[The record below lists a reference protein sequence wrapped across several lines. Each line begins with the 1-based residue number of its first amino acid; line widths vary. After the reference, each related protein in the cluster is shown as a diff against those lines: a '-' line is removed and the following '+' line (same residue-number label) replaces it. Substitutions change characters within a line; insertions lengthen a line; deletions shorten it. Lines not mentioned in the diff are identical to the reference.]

1 MPAAC
6 GIRQAED
13 SLSISP
19 DVATDNFDGA
29 RRARSEDNAMHDNVI
44 HVRSQVPGAAAPG
57 ITALSAAPPHE
68 ISGVWIIVAV
78 VCIGSFM
85 GQLDASI
92 TQLALPALESDFSAS
107 VADVSWVAVIFLL
120 AVTVM
125 LPVFGRLADMFGRKK
140 QYAAGFLVFIAGSA
154 LCGFAPGIGALIA
167 ARALQA
173 VGAAMISAN
182 SVAIIVSVAGDR
194 LRGKALGIQA
204 AVQAIG
210 LCAGPTVG
218 GWIVDTLD
226 WRWVF
231 WVNVPFGL
239 LGTILAWFIIPETSA
254 AKPGSRFDALGALL
268 LVPALGALMLAI
280 NQVGS
285 WGLTSPGVIGSAAAG
300 VLLLVGLIIWERRAS
315 DPLIRLSMFGKW
327 SFACGNLVGL
337 FAFVILFGLFFLM
350 PFAFERVF
358 GESSFAAGL
367 RLTTIPIALG
377 ICAPISGAL
386 SDRIGNR
393 LLCACGMLIV
403 CIGLLSLYIQFET
416 ATPSLLL
423 VTLSLVV
430 VGIGEGTFFAPN
442 NNAIMGS
449 ASVAES
455 GAAGSLLNVTRDL
468 GTSVGIAMAA
478 SLLSW
483 QLRLL
488 TGGSST
494 LSASEADLTSAIR
507 TIVMI
512 LALLAGFAAMLSW
525 VRPSAVARHTSDR
538 T

>member
-1 MPAAC
+1 
-6 GIRQAED
+6 
-13 SLSISP
+13 
-19 DVATDNFDGA
+19 
-29 RRARSEDNAMHDNVI
+29 MHDDAPRPFGSDEPRSVVI
-44 HVRSQVPGAAAPG
+44 TEPACLTAP
-57 ITALSAAPPHE
+57 A
-68 ISGVWIIVAV
+68 SGTSMIWIVVAI

-92 TQLALPALESDFSAS
+92 TQLVLPALERDFSAS
-107 VADVSWVAVIFLL
+107 IGQVSWVAVIFLL
-120 AVTVM
+120 AVSVM
-125 LPVFGRLADMFGRKK
+125 LPIFGRLADMYGRTKL
-140 QYAAGFLVFIAGSA
+140 YVAGFLVFIAGSA
-154 LCGFAPGIGALIA
+154 LCGFAPDIGSLIA

-173 VGAAMISAN
+173 VGAAMLSAN
-182 SVAIIVSVAGDR
+182 SVAIIVSVAGEK

-239 LGTILAWFIIPETSA
+239 LGTVLAWFIVPETSA
-254 AKPGSRFDALGALL
+254 GNPGSRFDTLGALM

-280 NQVGS
+280 SQVGS

-300 VLLLVGLIIWERRAS
+300 IILLASLIVWERRMP
-315 DPLIRLSMFGKW
+315 DPLIPLGLFKKW
-327 SFACGNLVGL
+327 SFACGNLVSL
-337 FAFVILFGLFFLM
+337 FANIILFGLFFLM

-358 GESSFAAGL
+358 GESALSAGL

-377 ICAPISGAL
+377 VLAPISGAL

-403 CIGLLSLYIQFET
+403 CLGLLFLYVQLNA
-416 ATPSLLL
+416 ATPNLAL
-423 VTLSLVV
+423 VTVSLAV
-430 VGIGEGTFFAPN
+430 VGIGEGAFFAPN

-449 ASVAES
+449 ASVAEA
-455 GAAGSLLNVTRDL
+455 GEAGSLMIVTRDL

-494 LSASEADLTSAIR
+494 IYASETDLTSAIR
-507 TIVMI
+507 MVVII
-512 LALLAGFAAMLSW
+512 LDMMAALAAIMSW
-525 VRPSAVARHTSDR
+525 VRPTGRATEHEQ
-538 T
+538 

>member
-1 MPAAC
+1 
-6 GIRQAED
+6 
-13 SLSISP
+13 
-19 DVATDNFDGA
+19 
-29 RRARSEDNAMHDNVI
+29 MHDELLRSP
-44 HVRSQVPGAAAPG
+44 RSQEPVSVAIAGPALLAAPARETSM
-57 ITALSAAPPHE
+57 I
-68 ISGVWIIVAV
+68 WIIVAI

-92 TQLALPALESDFSAS
+92 TQLVLPALERDFSAS
-107 VADVSWVAVIFLL
+107 VGEVSWVAVIFLL
-120 AVTVM
+120 AVSVM
-125 LPVFGRLADMFGRKK
+125 LPIFGRLADMYGRKK
-140 QYAAGFLVFIAGSA
+140 LYVAGFLAFIAGSA
-154 LCGFAPGIGALIA
+154 LCGFSPGIGSLIA

-173 VGAAMISAN
+173 VGAAMLSAN
-182 SVAIIVSVAGDR
+182 SVAIIVSVAGDK

-231 WVNVPFGL
+231 WVNVPFGI
-239 LGTILAWFIIPETSA
+239 LGTVLAWFIVPETSA
-254 AKPGSRFDALGALL
+254 GKLGSRFDTLGALL
-268 LVPALGALMLAI
+268 LVPALGTLMLAI

-285 WGLTSPGVIGSAAAG
+285 WGLTSAGVIGNAVA
-300 VLLLVGLIIWERRAS
+300 GLILLAGLIVWERRS
-315 DPLIRLSMFGKW
+315 PDPLIPLGLFKKW
-327 SFACGNLVGL
+327 SFACGNLVSL
-337 FAFVILFGLFFLM
+337 FANIVLFGLFFLM

-358 GESSFAAGL
+358 GESAFSAGL

-377 ICAPISGAL
+377 LLAPVSGAL

-393 LLCACGMLIV
+393 LLCASGMLIAFL
-403 CIGLLSLYIQFET
+403 GLLFLYVQLNA
-416 ATPSLLL
+416 ATPSLALI
-423 VTLSLVV
+423 TLSLVV
-430 VGIGEGTFFAPN
+430 VGIGEGAFFAPN

-449 ASVAES
+449 ASVAEA
-455 GAAGSLLNVTRDL
+455 GEAGSLMIVTRDL

-494 LSASEADLTSAIR
+494 VTASAADLTSAIR
-507 TIVMI
+507 MVAIV
-512 LALLAGFAAMLSW
+512 LALLALLAAIMSW
-525 VRPSAVARHTSDR
+525 VRPTGRATGHE
-538 T
+538 

>member
-1 MPAAC
+1 MAGTA
-6 GIRQAED
+6 
-13 SLSISP
+13 SS
-19 DVATDNFDGA
+19 ATQ
-29 RRARSEDNAMHDNVI
+29 
-44 HVRSQVPGAAAPG
+44 VRGTSM
-57 ITALSAAPPHE
+57 I
-68 ISGVWIIVAV
+68 WIIVAT

-92 TQLALPALESDFSAS
+92 TQLVLPALERDFSAS
-107 VADVSWVAVIFLL
+107 VGQVSWVAVIFLL
-120 AVTVM
+120 AVSVM
-125 LPVFGRLADMFGRKK
+125 LPIFGRLADMYGRKK
-140 QYAAGFLVFIAGSA
+140 LYVAGFLGFIAGSA
-154 LCGFAPGIGALIA
+154 LCGFATGIAELVA

-173 VGAAMISAN
+173 VGAAMLSAN
-182 SVAIIVSVAGDR
+182 SVAIIVSVAGEK

-239 LGTILAWFIIPETSA
+239 LGTVLAWFIVPETSA
-254 AKPGSRFDALGALL
+254 GKPGSRFDVLGALL

-285 WGLTSPGVIGSAAAG
+285 WGLISTGVIGSAATG
-300 VLLLVGLIIWERRAS
+300 IILLAVFVVWERRS
-315 DPLIRLSMFGKW
+315 PDPLIPLGLLKKW
-327 SFACGNLVGL
+327 SFACGNLVSL
-337 FAFVILFGLFFLM
+337 FANIILFGLFFLM

-358 GESSFAAGL
+358 GESAFSAGL

-377 ICAPISGAL
+377 LLAPVSGAL

-393 LLCACGMLIV
+393 ALCACGMLIV
-403 CIGLLSLYIQFET
+403 FFGLLLLCLQLGAER
-416 ATPSLLL
+416 PSLL
-423 VTLSLVV
+423 VITLSLVV
-430 VGIGEGTFFAPN
+430 VGMGEGAFFAPN

-449 ASVAES
+449 ASVSEAGE
-455 GAAGSLLNVTRDL
+455 AGSLMIVTRDL

-494 LSASEADLTSAIR
+494 LNASRVDLTSAIR
-507 TIVMI
+507 IVVI
-512 LALLAGFAAMLSW
+512 VLALLALVAAIMSW
-525 VRPSAVARHTSDR
+525 VRPVGRHIGGRS
-538 T
+538 